1 MNLARTSCISHR
13 FSLSGVNGLKML
25 GVVHDA
31 VVFLLEQLY
40 GARHCRNY
48 RFRFHK
54 PEESEDPP
62 VNPHGSAR
70 AEVYHRCVSWPGWSV
85 FILAIPENPKPFYN
99 GECKVMIVNTL
110 IDFYRLDK
118 IFRRSVLDM
127 FNFLASKHR
136 QPPVYNPRE
145 EDEEEMLQ
153 KSAR

>member
-1 MNLARTSCISHR
+1 M
-13 FSLSGVNGLKML
+13 
-25 GVVHDA
+25 
-31 VVFLLEQLY
+31 
-40 GARHCRNY
+40 
-48 RFRFHK
+48 
-54 PEESEDPP
+54 
-62 VNPHGSAR
+62 
-70 AEVYHRCVSWPGWSV
+70 